1 MNSFTPLWRR
11 TAEMLIPPS
20 TFNTIPTFSNRHHYT
35 FLSMLRP
42 LNSTY
47 TSFIPESENTRQ
59 TFCFLHRAL
68 SYIPHINQQN
78 ALNEIQLLP
87 NLISAFCWL
96 IYGAR
101 KTILRLWTVGQQI
114 KYVLDRSTSKEKA
127 TETGGHVHLFACT
140 ATQARPL
147 IRVESTTRW
156 SRVTTLILPQT
167 GKTANKQGPLQFAVH
182 VPKVVLNSCRRGSAT
197 LKYCPG
203 SFPPTKHYAANSSQV
218 WLCR

>member
-1 MNSFTPLWRR
+1 MGDTKNLQMPLGIMMDKKDIELYRFLDFRQFSNQPLLPVCITAPRTDNHSCVLPSYHTKTRPRTSGPVRDHNDSHKKITHWMQQCPQSLPFLCSRRLLKRIMNSFTPLWRR

-87 NLISAFCWL
+87 NLISAFC
-96 IYGAR
+96 
-101 KTILRLWTVGQQI
+101 
-114 KYVLDRSTSKEKA
+114 
-127 TETGGHVHLFACT
+127 
-140 ATQARPL
+140 
-147 IRVESTTRW
+147 
-156 SRVTTLILPQT
+156 
-167 GKTANKQGPLQFAVH
+167 
-182 VPKVVLNSCRRGSAT
+182 
-197 LKYCPG
+197 
-203 SFPPTKHYAANSSQV
+203 
-218 WLCR
+218 